1 MRSHRFLAM
10 GTEVQVLLPEEH
22 AEAITPVRELFA
34 DWEATL
40 SRFLVDSELSRLNA
54 RTGEPVAVSA
64 LLFEVVSESL
74 DAAIATDG
82 AFDPTLLRQ
91 LVRIGYSRSFERMP
105 PQAEPVAGLDMR
117 GGGWRSIA
125 LDTSSRTV
133 ALPVGCALDFGGI
146 AKGMAV
152 DAALRLLDGRG
163 AAPALVSAGG
173 DLSVRG
179 LPAGLRSWSVLVGE
193 NPAGQIVPLV
203 RGALATSGVA
213 RRSWLQGGARR
224 HHLIDP
230 ATGESAENDLREVT
244 VAAESCKMAEVAA
257 TASFVLGSHFGSD
270 LLSRH
275 RLAGRL
281 TYRDGTQRTV
291 GDWPSLL
298 PDAA

>member
-193 NPAGQIVPLV
+193 NPAGQVVPLV

>member
-1 MRSHRFLAM
+1 MRRCRPLL
-10 GTEVQVLLPEEH
+10 GTYVEVTADS
-22 AEAITPVRELFA
+22 AEAIDAAFA
-34 DWEATL
+34 AVARIHRLMSAHDPE
-40 SRFLVDSELSRLNA
+40 SEVGRINRFGHL
-54 RTGEPVAVSA
+54 EPVEVSDETRDV
-64 LLFEVVSESL
+64 LMQCLHWWRVSGGRFDVVR
-74 DAAIATDG
+74 AG
-82 AFDPTLLRQ
+82 AEA
-91 LVRIGYSRSFERMP
+91 FERGRIP
-105 PQAEPVAGLDMR
+105 RFVGQAGPATAE
-117 GGGWRSIA
+117 
-125 LDTSSRTV
+125 SSLLSLSGNVVRLAV
-133 ALPVGCALDFGGI
+133 PACLDFGGI
-146 AKGMAV
+146 AKGMSV

-193 NPAGQIVPLV
+193 NPAGQVVPLV

-213 RRSWLQGGARR
+213 RRAWLQGGARR

-230 ATGESAENDLREVT
+230 ATGASAENDLREVT

-257 TASFVLGSHFGSD
+257 KASFVLGSHFGSD